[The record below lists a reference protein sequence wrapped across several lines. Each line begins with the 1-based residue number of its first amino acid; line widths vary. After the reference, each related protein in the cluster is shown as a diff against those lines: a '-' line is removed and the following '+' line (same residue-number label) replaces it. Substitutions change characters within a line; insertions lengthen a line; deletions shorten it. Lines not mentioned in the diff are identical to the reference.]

1 MSMKKVTFG
10 YNGAAQVDIEDRQW
24 YTRKCNAFLSWY
36 YLDELEWLCN
46 DGMKLV
52 CDYYDGRV

>member
-1 MSMKKVTFG
+1 MSMKKVTIFG
-10 YNGAAQVDIEDRQW
+10 YGAAQVDIEDRQW

-36 YLDELEWLCN
+36 YLDELEWLCI

-52 CDYYDGRV
+52 CDYYDGKV